1 MLNHEKI
8 LEENS
13 DKFYIVLIWGC
24 IFHLYMDFRN
34 VIKMVSKTD
43 SAGFYPAFTM
53 LKELC

>member
-13 DKFYIVLIWGC
+13 DKFYIVLIWGF